1 MERDVSHGLT
11 PLTNQS
17 YLNNKLVEVNG
28 LEPMTPSV
36 QSWCSPN

>member
-11 PLTNQS
+11 PSPTDLIE
-17 YLNNKLVEVNG
+17 NKLVEVNG